1 MPIFGQKKSRTARAA
16 TIRDTSSYLVRLQE
30 ALRDRG
36 VIGRL
41 LICVLAMIVLV
52 LAVEGW
58 KPAFPYRLG
67 DRAEQGILAKTD
79 FGRVNQQEAEEAIR
93 EAREQ
98 VLPIFGP
105 VPKILTDLPLPD
117 QLHRDLRKIAEA
129 KSPETLSDETKIAFA
144 ATDSPSS
151 QATTRITKEEFQTLL
166 NHVSSGEG
174 ARDRIDEIVED
185 FKRFIEPLEEHD
197 RIDPAELKANKI
209 PVGTTIVIILI
220 DEEENEKEEPVVASD
235 VLLTESFN
243 ETGYLGK
250 LWVNHPELAG
260 IRTQL
265 ENWLIRH
272 VPFTL
277 EYKGGDTGLLRQ
289 ESEKAIN
296 NIIAEYLVG
305 DRLLTWGNQLDDET
319 AAVLTDVLDEYHA
332 GETLL
337 APGEH
342 IDEETRA
349 ILYDQYEALVNRVSV
364 QQHIQRVGI
373 TVLLILV
380 LMILNGYY
388 IVRYESHLVASAA
401 RLGIFLTVVVVAV
414 GLGRLLSFDPW
425 RAEIIPLTATVMVF
439 AIAYNQ
445 VLATLTGF
453 TLALVITL
461 STGGDLGHFVVLMS
475 VAATAVV
482 PLARVPSRS
491 TIIKVGFLAGA
502 TFFVVTWGTRIIASQ
517 TLTDVWNDFDSL
529 KSSLKGAAWC
539 VAAGY
544 LVAGSLPFIES
555 TFGVVT
561 NISLLE
567 MSDVSHPLLQQLVQ
581 RAPGTYNHS
590 MAVATIG
597 ETAADRIGANGL
609 LVRVGAYFHDIGKM
623 LKPDYFIENMSE
635 GAESRHEHLAPAM
648 STLIIIGH
656 VKDGADLG
664 TQHNLPQTL
673 IDFIEQHHGTTLV
686 EYFYNEATKKAI
698 QRPDHKTD
706 AEESSF
712 RYPGPKPQTR
722 EAGVMMLADAVE
734 SATRT
739 LDEPTPKRIENL
751 VERLT
756 MKRLLDGQL
765 DESSL
770 TLTEIKTIQDSL
782 TKSLIGIYH
791 GRIKYPEQRTA

>member
-30 ALRDRG
+30 ALRDRR
-36 VIGRL
+36 VIVRL
-41 LICVLAMIVLV
+41 LLCLIAMVALLI
-52 LAVEGW
+52 AVESW

-67 DRAEQGILAKTD
+67 ERAEHGILAKTD
-79 FGRVNQQEAEEAIR
+79 FSRVNRLRTDEAVRDAVT
-93 EAREQ
+93 A
-98 VLPIFGP
+98 VHPIFRR
-105 VPKILTDLPLPD
+105 VPDALADLPARLR
-117 QLHRDLRKIAEA
+117 RDLRNVAQA
-129 KSPETLSDETKIAFA
+129 ETLNDVPAETRIAFGLAKTTGGGDTSENLEREFATIKA
-144 ATDSPSS
+144 A
-151 QATTRITKEEFQTLL
+151 
-166 NHVSSGEG
+166 VSIGEG
-174 ARDRIDEIVED
+174 AGNRIDEMVED
-185 FKRFIEPLEEHD
+185 FHLFIQPLEAAGKGTVDPDELELNNIPLDRTIAIVVANDSDAD
-197 RIDPAELKANKI
+197 RI
-209 PVGTTIVIILI
+209 VT
-220 DEEENEKEEPVVASD
+220 ASSA
-235 VLLTESFN
+235 LLTEAIKV
-243 ETGYLGK
+243 G
-250 LWVNHPELAG
+250 
-260 IRTQL
+260 
-265 ENWLIRH
+265 
-272 VPFTL
+272 
-277 EYKGGDTGLLRQ
+277 GLLDASWRTYPKLASIRPQLGVWIVRQ
-289 ESEKAIN
+289 KPVTLKYDDTATQEN
-296 NIIAEYLVG
+296 RRIAQQDVDPEMDNYSKGQLLVS
-305 DRLLTWGNQLDDET
+305 
-319 AAVLTDVLDEYHA
+319 
-332 GETLL
+332 
-337 APGEH
+337 PGEH
-342 IDEETRA
+342 IDEERLA
-349 ILYDQYEALVNRVSV
+349 ILFAQYEQLESDITY
-364 QQHIQRVGI
+364 QQHIQRVAI
-373 TVLLILV
+373 IFLLVLV
-380 LMILNGYY
+380 LMVLNGYY
-388 IVRYESHLVASAA
+388 IVRYESQLIASAA
-401 RLGIFLTVVVVAV
+401 RFSVFLTVVVIAV
-414 GLGRLLSFDPW
+414 FLGRLLSFDPW

-445 VLATLTGF
+445 VLATLAAF
-453 TLALVITL
+453 TLSLIITL

-475 VAATAVV
+475 VAATAII

-502 TFFVVTWGTRIIASQ
+502 TFFAVTWGTRIIASQ
-517 TLTDVWNDFDSL
+517 TLTDVWNDIDSL
-529 KSSLKGAAWC
+529 KSSLKGAGWC

-567 MSDVSHPLLQQLVQ
+567 MSDVSHPLLQGLVQ

-623 LKPDYFIENMSE
+623 LKPDYFVENMSE

-664 TQHNLPQTL
+664 MQHNLPQTL

-686 EYFYNEATKKAI
+686 EYFYNEATKQAI
-698 QRPDHKTD
+698 HRPDHKTD

-751 VERLT
+751 VEKLT

-770 TLTEIKTIQDSL
+770 TLTEIKTIQHSL

>member
-30 ALRDRG
+30 TLRDRR
-36 VIGRL
+36 VIVRL
-41 LICVLAMIVLV
+41 LLCLIAMVAL
-52 LAVEGW
+52 LFAVESW

-67 DRAEQGILAKTD
+67 EHAEHGILAKTD
-79 FGRVNQQEAEEAIR
+79 FSRVNRLRTNEAIR
-93 EAREQ
+93 DA
-98 VLPIFGP
+98 VAAVHPIFRR
-105 VPKILTDLPLPD
+105 VPDALADLPARLR
-117 QLHRDLRKIAEA
+117 RDLRNVAQA
-129 KSPETLSDETKIAFA
+129 ETLNDVPQETRVAFGLAETAGDGNKTENLEREFATIKA
-144 ATDSPSS
+144 A
-151 QATTRITKEEFQTLL
+151 
-166 NHVSSGEG
+166 VSVGEG
-174 ARDRIDEIVED
+174 AGNRIDDMVEDFRLFIQPLEAVGKGTVNPDELELYNIPLELTISIVVASDPEEDKPKKDKIVTSSATLLTEAIKDGGLLDASWRTYPKLASIRPQLGVWIVRQNPATLKYDDPATLDSRSIAQQEVIEVRDNYSKGQLLVPPGDRIDEERLAILLAQYEQ
-185 FKRFIEPLEEHD
+185 LESNVTFQQHAQ
-197 RIDPAELKANKI
+197 RVA
-209 PVGTTIVIILI
+209 IIL
-220 DEEENEKEEPVVASD
+220 
-235 VLLTESFN
+235 LL
-243 ETGYLGK
+243 
-250 LWVNHPELAG
+250 V
-260 IRTQL
+260 
-265 ENWLIRH
+265 
-272 VPFTL
+272 
-277 EYKGGDTGLLRQ
+277 
-289 ESEKAIN
+289 
-296 NIIAEYLVG
+296 
-305 DRLLTWGNQLDDET
+305 
-319 AAVLTDVLDEYHA
+319 
-332 GETLL
+332 
-337 APGEH
+337 
-342 IDEETRA
+342 
-349 ILYDQYEALVNRVSV
+349 
-364 QQHIQRVGI
+364 
-373 TVLLILV
+373 LV

-388 IVRYESHLVASAA
+388 IVRYESHLIASAA
-401 RLGIFLTVVVVAV
+401 RFSVFLTVVVAAV
-414 GLGRLLSFDPW
+414 FLGRLLSFDPW

-445 VLATLTGF
+445 VLATLAGF
-453 TLALVITL
+453 TLSLVITL

-475 VAATAVV
+475 VSATAVI
-482 PLARVPSRS
+482 PLTRVPSRS

-502 TFFVVTWGTRIIASQ
+502 TFFVVTWGTRIVASQ

-529 KSSLKGAAWC
+529 KSSLKGAGWC

-623 LKPDYFIENMSE
+623 LKPNYFIENMSD

-656 VKDGADLG
+656 VKDGSDLG

-698 QRPDHKTD
+698 HHPDHKTD

-751 VERLT
+751 VEKLT

>member
-1 MPIFGQKKSRTARAA
+1 MPIFGQKKSRTTRAA
-16 TIRDTSSYLVRLQE
+16 TIRDTSSYLVRLQK

-41 LICVLAMIVLV
+41 LICVLAMIGLV
-52 LAVEGW
+52 LSVEGW

-79 FGRVNQQEAEEAIR
+79 FGRVNLQKTEEAIR

-98 VLPIFGP
+98 ILPNFGP

-117 QLHRDLRKIAEA
+117 QLHRDLRNIAEA
-129 KSPETLSDETKIAFA
+129 ESLETLSDETKIAFG
-144 ATDSPSS
+144 ATDPPST

-197 RIDPAELKANKI
+197 RIDPAELKANDI
-209 PVGTTIVIILI
+209 PIEQTIVIIE
-220 DEEENEKEEPVVASD
+220 DGKKDGESVAALD
-235 VLLTESFN
+235 VLLKESFN

-250 LWVNHPELAG
+250 RWVNHPELAG
-260 IRTQL
+260 IRSQL

-277 EYKGGDTGLLRQ
+277 EYKGGDTEDFRR

-296 NIIAEYLVG
+296 DIIAEYLDG
-305 DRLLTWGNQLDDET
+305 DRLPTTSNQFDDET
-319 AAVLTDVLDEYHA
+319 AAVLTEVLDEYHT

-337 APGEH
+337 TPGEH
-342 IDEETRA
+342 IDEETLT
-349 ILYDQYEALVNRVSV
+349 ILYDQYEALVNRFSV

-373 TVLLILV
+373 TILLILV

-388 IVRYESHLVASAA
+388 IVRYESHLVDSAA

-414 GLGRLLSFDPW
+414 CLGRLLSFDPW

-439 AIAYNQ
+439 AIVYNQ

-453 TLALVITL
+453 ALALVITL

-475 VAATAVV
+475 VAATAVI

-502 TFFVVTWGTRIIASQ
+502 AFFVVTWGTRIIASQ

-567 MSDVSHPLLQQLVQ
+567 MSDVSHPLLQELVQ

-664 TQHNLPQTL
+664 MQHNLPQTL

-686 EYFYNEATKKAI
+686 EYFYNEATKQAI
-698 QRPDHKTD
+698 HRPDHKTD
-706 AEESSF
+706 VEESSF

-739 LDEPTPKRIENL
+739 LDEPTPKRIEGL
-751 VERLT
+751 VEKLT